1 MTEATGLATL
11 LGAITQVLQMV
22 ITSVG
27 SLVTMVMAN
36 GNEILLL
43 PWLLGLIAFAVGVF
57 MHFARA

>member
-1 MTEATGLATL
+1 MASLLAS
-11 LGAITQVLQMV
+11 ITTVLTTV
-22 ITSVG
+22 ITSVT
-27 SLVTMVMAN
+27 SLVGMVTAS